1 MAIILL
7 HNSKL
12 FKINFEKFL
21 KQEFAMIHDLP
32 LGL

>member
-12 FKINFEKFL
+12 FKVNFEKFL
-21 KQEFAMIHDLP
+21 KQEFAEMQVTYH
-32 LGL
+32 